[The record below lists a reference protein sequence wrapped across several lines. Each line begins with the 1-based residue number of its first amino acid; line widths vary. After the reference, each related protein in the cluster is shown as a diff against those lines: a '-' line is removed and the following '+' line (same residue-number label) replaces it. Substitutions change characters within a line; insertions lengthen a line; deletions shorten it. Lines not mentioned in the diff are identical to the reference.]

1 MPYNAPM
8 VTLDDVARFL
18 GLSKR
23 AVRMRVSALGDT
35 LDGYLTRG
43 ARNRLIFKG
52 EAVAILRR
60 LEELRQQEGLP
71 IQKAADRLKDELI
84 DDETPSALCILIE
97 PGVETEVLRK
107 VIHELCQERD
117 RWREYAQALESVL
130 PDELKWLIQT
140 CPVVP
145 EDRRLN

>member
-1 MPYNAPM
+1 M

-43 ARNRLIFKG
+43 ERNRLIFKG

-60 LEELRQQEGLP
+60 LEELRREEGLP
-71 IQKAADRLKDELI
+71 IQQAADRLRDELV
-84 DDETPSALCILIE
+84 DGGASSGLCIVVQ
-97 PGVETEVLRK
+97 PDVETEVLRE
-107 VIHELCQERD
+107 VLRELCQERD

-130 PDELKWLIQT
+130 PNELKWLIQT
-140 CPVVP
+140 APVVP
-145 EDRRLN
+145 EDPRLN